1 MAVRKSFS
9 LQPTNESN
17 IANPGGGVADAVRTV
32 QTLPVSR
39 TENFEQKRTERQQR
53 KLADLKSKAR
63 AEAEEREREIAE
75 LFRAIERLVS
85 GTERPGE
92 GILAL
97 ARELAQQWKIK
108 KNSPPLFEG
117 LFENNRLALLVALV
131 VALREDHRLVARIRR
146 YFPDELEKLSS
157 RSLFAWLGDVAPE
170 IFAARPKLSTKQ
182 RYEEER
188 RWLHWTSPGLI
199 ELQFGGAMQAEVEKF
214 PPTCLDNIFAGR
226 GVTMQRLVELFA
238 IDRHRLSTAAGVM
251 KKGRLYNSPTVVK
264 IMDFLLNESS
274 RKKRKGPGRPK
285 VLWPSDPDARTRVL
299 SGMETRIK
307 SLGAALLKIDPDMAR
322 QWQKEIADPFL
333 DIVRRHRRQVG
344 K

>member
-1 MAVRKSFS
+1 MPM
-9 LQPTNESN
+9 PT
-17 IANPGGGVADAVRTV
+17 I
-32 QTLPVSR
+32 QTLRVSR
-39 TENFEQKRTERQQR
+39 TEILSKKELERQQR
-53 KLADLKSKAR
+53 RLVDLKSEAR
-63 AEAEEREREIAE
+63 AEAEEHEMAIAE
-75 LFRAIERLVS
+75 LSRAIERLVS

-97 ARELAQQWKIK
+97 ARELAPQWKVK

-117 LFENNRLALLVALV
+117 LLENDRLALLVALV
-131 VALREDHRLVARIRR
+131 VALRRDHWLVARIRR
-146 YFPDELEKLSS
+146 YFPDELEKLDT
-157 RSLFAWLGDVAPE
+157 RSLFAWLGDVAPG
-170 IFAARPKLSTKQ
+170 IFAARSKLSAKK
-182 RYEEER
+182 RYEEKR

-199 ELQFGGAMQAEVEKF
+199 ELQFGGAMQAEVGKF

-264 IMDFLLNESS
+264 IMDFLLNESF
-274 RKKRKGPGRPK
+274 RKKRKGPGRRK

-299 SGMETRIK
+299 SGIETRIK

-333 DIVRRHRRQVG
+333 DIVRRHRR
-344 K
+344 